1 MYFQIVISLLA
12 YVATFSGQF
21 YFWRSYFFTL
31 FQSNYFDITVTF
43 SEQLFLQNSCFL
55 LRSTFFRTVIFSQLF
70 FQNSFFFRAKI
81 LQSSH
86 SLRIGSFLGQLLF
99 GTTIFL
105 AEELFRIKISTE
117 ELIFQ
122 SRYFSTASPF
132 SGKLHK
138 ANISEK
144 QYSALPTF
152 SGELPFQSGHVFKR
166 CRLLQHSFQK
176 SCFFTTY
183 YFTATLPF
191 HS

>member
-1 MYFQIVISLLA
+1 MLRLFQDSFIFGEATSSHFFRVTISTQQLL
-12 YVATFSGQF
+12 S
-21 YFWRSYFFTL
+21 RSSYFFRTAA
-31 FQSNYFDITVTF
+31 F
-43 SEQLFLQNSCFL
+43 
-55 LRSTFFRTVIFSQLF
+55 LRSSFFITVIFSQIF
-70 FQNSFFFRAKI
+70 FQNSFFFRANI

-86 SLRIGSFLGQLLF
+86 SLRTGSYLGQLLF

-144 QYSALPTF
+144 QYSVLPIF
-152 SGELPFQSGHVFKR
+152 SRELPF
-166 CRLLQHSFQK
+166 
-176 SCFFTTY
+176 
-183 YFTATLPF
+183 
-191 HS
+191 